1 MKRFDSRPVVRTGR
15 QQPKTNRSAQLKQ
28 LQDRR
33 VELTRQATATPS
45 PQFIAKSKAITDPI
59 DWLMFAFPG
68 KAEPFIHRL
77 ADRILEG
84 DPKAEAQVARVREE
98 MGL

>member
-1 MKRFDSRPVVRTGR
+1 MNPVVSPLSVRG
-15 QQPKTNRSAQLKQ
+15 AQLKQ

-33 VELTRQATATPS
+33 VQLTREAAATPT
-45 PQFIAKSKAITDPI
+45 PQFIAASKAITDPI

-84 DPKAEAQVARVREE
+84 DAKAAADIARVREE